1 EFTLAA
7 IIFAGKKAPFLAQDA
22 RKHRDDWSY
31 AARRGELSNRGRTIG
46 VVGFSRVGRR
56 VTERLRGL
64 EVDILVADP
73 YADPAEV
80 RAAGGRLVGLHDL
93 LRRCD
98 VLTLHVPALPATR
111 HLIGPAELAL
121 LRDGATVINTA
132 RGSVLDTAAL
142 ESECVS
148 GRLDAILDVTEP
160 EPLPADS
167 PLYDL
172 PNVMITPHI
181 AGSLGSETRR
191 MSESALDELERY
203 LTGLP
208 PRAPVTAEEI
218 VVSARARPQGEESG
232 SMNVSRPY
240 TRRTLVKTLGAAAS
254 LALALTACG
263 SGGGSDDSAAEGGGS
278 QTLTVTVWNLAK
290 TPEFGALFEAF
301 EKANPG
307 VKVEPV
313 DILADDYPD
322 KVTTMLAGG
331 DKTDVITM
339 KNVTDYSRYSSR
351 GQLLDITDMVK
362 SIDTSKLAGLDAFN
376 V

>member
-1 EFTLAA
+1 MDPAHFSVQFQEPQLRRLHDLVELTDPISTQDLDDPLVRRRLREVEVLITSWGCPPLTKEVLAGAPELRAIFHSAGTVRSFVTDEVWRRGILVTNAADENAIPVAEFTLAA

-31 AARRGELSNRGRTIG
+31 VAGRGELTNRGRTIG

-56 VTERLRGL
+56 VIERLRSL
-64 EVDILVADP
+64 EMDILVADP

-80 RAAGGRLVGLHDL
+80 RAAGGRLVGLREL

-111 HLIGPAELAL
+111 HLIGAKELAL

-132 RGSVLDTAAL
+132 RGSVIDTAAL

-191 MSESALDELERY
+191 MSDSALDELERY
-203 LTGLP
+203 LSGLP
-208 PRAPVTAEEI
+208 PRAPVTADEI
-218 VVSARARPQGEESG
+218 AVSA
-232 SMNVSRPY
+232 
-240 TRRTLVKTLGAAAS
+240 
-254 LALALTACG
+254 
-263 SGGGSDDSAAEGGGS
+263 
-278 QTLTVTVWNLAK
+278 
-290 TPEFGALFEAF
+290 
-301 EKANPG
+301 
-307 VKVEPV
+307 
-313 DILADDYPD
+313 
-322 KVTTMLAGG
+322 
-331 DKTDVITM
+331 
-339 KNVTDYSRYSSR
+339 
-351 GQLLDITDMVK
+351 
-362 SIDTSKLAGLDAFN
+362 
-376 V
+376 